1 LHPQRLRASS
11 TDVPFT
17 LAHPAAAVPLRRVF
31 GRWGVLSAL
40 VIGSL
45 TPDAVYF
52 LPVRVSQPASHS
64 VAGVFWFCL
73 PVGLLAYAIFHL
85 LVKVP
90 AVALLPGAVQRR
102 LSPVRPGL
110 PRVPVLGVVLS
121 LVAGALTHVAWDAFT
136 HAETLPVKLLPSL
149 RVHLFTISDFDVAV
163 WKLLQHAS
171 TVVGAALLSWWTWT
185 TLRERSEIA
194 QPAVPVLAPATKV
207 GVVMLL
213 VLVATAVVVAG
224 VVQTPPSAWTL
235 GALRLPVRR
244 AVVAAIQAF
253 GAASLALAVCWRA
266 LATRAVARQSP
277 SVRPS
282 VR

>member
-1 LHPQRLRASS
+1 
-11 TDVPFT
+11 VPFT

-52 LPVRVSQPASHS
+52 LPLRVSQPASHS

-73 PVGLLAYAIFHL
+73 PVGLLGYAVFHL
-85 LVKVP
+85 LVKIP
-90 AVALLPGAVQRR
+90 AAALLPVHVQRR
-102 LSPVRPGL
+102 LPVIRPGF
-110 PRVPVLGVVLS
+110 PAVPVLAVVLS

-136 HAETLPVKLLPSL
+136 HGETLPVKLLPWL
-149 RVHLFTISDFDVAV
+149 RTHLFRISDFDVAV

-171 TVVGAALLSWWTWT
+171 TAVGMGLLVRWTWVA
-185 TLRERSEIA
+185 LRDRPEVA
-194 QPAVPVLAPATKV
+194 QPAVPALAPATKV
-207 GVVMLL
+207 GVVVLL
-213 VLVATAVVVAG
+213 AFAVTVAAVAG
-224 VVQTPPSAWTL
+224 VAHTPPSAWTL

-253 GAASLALAVCWRA
+253 GAASLALAVCCRA
-266 LATRAVARQSP
+266 FAARPATRR
-277 SVRPS
+277 
-282 VR
+282 

>member
-1 LHPQRLRASS
+1 M
-11 TDVPFT
+11 PFT

-40 VIGSL
+40 IIGSL
-45 TPDAVYF
+45 TPDTVYF
-52 LPVRVSQPASHS
+52 LPLRVSQPASHS

-73 PVGLLAYAIFHL
+73 PVGLLAYAVFHL

-90 AVALLPGAVQRR
+90 AVALLPARVQRR
-102 LSPVRPGL
+102 LPPIRAGVPL
-110 PRVPVLGVVLS
+110 VPVLGVVVS
-121 LVAGALTHVAWDAFT
+121 LIAGALTHVGWDAFT

-149 RVHLFTISDFDVAV
+149 RTHLFRVSDFDVAV

-171 TVVGAALLSWWTWT
+171 TVVGVTLLSWWTWAA
-185 TLRERSEIA
+185 LRDRPEIA
-194 QPAVPVLAPATKV
+194 QPAVPVLTPATKG

-213 VLVATAVVVAG
+213 VLAATVAVVAG

-266 LATRAVARQSP
+266 LATRQAPSP
-277 SVRPS
+277 R
-282 VR
+282 